1 MVKMMTSVQ
10 LAVGLAL
17 VAASAVAAAA
27 ETGTTPPPS
36 EFEEAAM
43 YVEQNATDGD
53 TEVVIAGTAGDDG
66 LRLLQIKWPDREV
79 MATLLADRSTLGMR
93 EFHFESPEPPGEAV
107 LAAYPEGRYALVGVA
122 TSGERFRTVLTLSHD
137 LPPASTILSPAGDAE
152 VPARV
157 PLTIQWSQ
165 VPGIEKFV
173 LEFENESADP
183 ERALTLDLPPGVTSF
198 RIPARLLPA
207 GSEFQVGIHTVA
219 ENGNIVV
226 VESTFTTA
234 E

>member
-1 MVKMMTSVQ
+1 MTSMR
-10 LAVGLAL
+10 LIVGLVLA
-17 VAASAVAAAA
+17 AASAGAGADPA
-27 ETGTTPPPS
+27 
-36 EFEEAAM
+36 EFEEATM

-79 MATLLADRSTLGMR
+79 VTTLIADRSTLGMR

-107 LAAYPEGRYALVGVA
+107 LAAYPEGRYVLAGVSTA
-122 TSGERFRTVLTLSHD
+122 GERFRSVLTLSHD
-137 LPPASTILSPAGDAE
+137 LPPETTILWPADEAE
-152 VPARV
+152 VPAGV

-183 ERALTLDLPPGVTSF
+183 ERALTLDLPPGATSF

-207 GSEFQVGIHTVA
+207 GSEFQIGIHTVA
-219 ENGNIVV
+219 ENGNIVA

-234 E
+234 D

>member
-1 MVKMMTSVQ
+1 MTSVK
-10 LAVGLAL
+10 LNAGLAL
-17 VAASAVAAAA
+17 AVATAVAAAA
-27 ETGTTPPPS
+27 ETERTPTS

-66 LRLLQIKWPDREV
+66 LRLLQIRWPDRKV
-79 MATLLADRSTLGMR
+79 MATLLADRTTLGMR

-107 LAAYPEGRYALVGVA
+107 LAAYPEGRYTLVGVA

-137 LPPASTILSPAGDAE
+137 LPPESTILSPAE
-152 VPARV
+152 NVVVPARV

-165 VPGIEKFV
+165 VPGIERFV

-183 ERALTLDLPPGVTSF
+183 EQALTLDLPPGATSF

-207 GSEFQVGIHTVA
+207 GSEFQIGIHSVA
-219 ENGNIVV
+219 ENGNVVV
-226 VESTFTTA
+226 VESAFTTA

>member
-1 MVKMMTSVQ
+1 MTSMR
-10 LAVGLAL
+10 LMVGLAL
-17 VAASAVAAAA
+17 AAASAGAGADPA
-27 ETGTTPPPS
+27 
-36 EFEEAAM
+36 EFEEATM

-79 MATLLADRSTLGMR
+79 VTTLIADRSTLGMR

-107 LAAYPEGRYALVGVA
+107 LAAYPEGRYVLAGVSTA
-122 TSGERFRTVLTLSHD
+122 GERFRSVLTLSHD
-137 LPPASTILSPAGDAE
+137 LPPETTILWPADEAE
-152 VPARV
+152 VPAGV

-183 ERALTLDLPPGVTSF
+183 ERALTLDLPPDATSF

-207 GSEFQVGIHTVA
+207 GSEFQIGIHTVA
-219 ENGNIVV
+219 ENGNIVA

-234 E
+234 D

>member
-1 MVKMMTSVQ
+1 MTSAK
-10 LAVGLAL
+10 LNAGLAL
-17 VAASAVAAAA
+17 AVATAVAAAT
-27 ETGTTPPPS
+27 ETKHTPPS

-53 TEVVIAGTAGDDG
+53 TEIVISGTAGDDG
-66 LRLLQIKWPDREV
+66 LRLLQIKWPDRAV
-79 MATLLADRSTLGMR
+79 MATLLADRSILGMR

-107 LAAYPEGRYALVGVA
+107 LAAYPEGRYALVGVSTA
-122 TSGERFRTVLTLSHD
+122 GERFRTVLTLSHD
-137 LPPASTILSPAGDAE
+137 LPPESVILWPAEDAE
-152 VPARV
+152 LPADM

-165 VPGIEKFV
+165 VPGLEKFV

-183 ERALTLDLPPGVTSF
+183 ERALTVDLPPGTTSF

-207 GSEFQVGIHTVA
+207 GSEFQIGIHAVA

>member
-1 MVKMMTSVQ
+1 MTSIR
-10 LAVGLAL
+10 LMVGLAL
-17 VAASAVAAAA
+17 AAASAGAGADP
-27 ETGTTPPPS
+27 T
-36 EFEEAAM
+36 EFEEATM

-66 LRLLQIKWPDREV
+66 LRLLHIKWPDREV
-79 MATLLADRSTLGMR
+79 VTTLIADRSTLGMR

-107 LAAYPEGRYALVGVA
+107 LAAYPEGRYVLAGVSTA
-122 TSGERFRTVLTLSHD
+122 GERFRSVLTLSHD
-137 LPPASTILSPAGDAE
+137 LPPETTILWPADEAE
-152 VPARV
+152 VPAGV

-183 ERALTLDLPPGVTSF
+183 ERALTLDLPPGATSF

-219 ENGNIVV
+219 ENGNIVA